1 MQGQAHEK
9 FPTSN
14 QLEMT
19 NYVKAFLLICTLS
32 FSLTFLQQS
41 LRPLTTNIP
50 IRPSQLSLH
59 FSSFHWRVKDCYPA
73 LGGQLIDHMDTEQ
86 QDQEHKVQQNLEG

>member
-1 MQGQAHEK
+1 MQGQAHEN

-14 QLEMT
+14 QLQMT

-50 IRPSQLSLH
+50 IRL
-59 FSSFHWRVKDCYPA
+59 SSFHWRVKDCYPA
-73 LGGQLIDHMDTEQ
+73 LGGQLIDHMDTER